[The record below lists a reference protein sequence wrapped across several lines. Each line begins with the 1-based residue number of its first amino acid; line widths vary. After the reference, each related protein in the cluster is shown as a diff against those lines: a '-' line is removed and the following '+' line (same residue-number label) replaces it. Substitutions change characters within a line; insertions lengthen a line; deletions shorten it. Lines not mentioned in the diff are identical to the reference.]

1 MDMYPDNVYIQNHE
15 EIVQICENMHKD
27 MHKDMLVAFVV
38 FDKRHGLE
46 HNNLAQAQ
54 YKHWRAVETGAD
66 SLLSLQDKKLLGLI
80 ESDEEETEAAD

>member
-15 EIVQICENMHKD
+15 EIVQIYEN

>member
-1 MDMYPDNVYIQNHE
+1 
-15 EIVQICENMHKD
+15 

-46 HNNLAQAQ
+46 HDDLAQAQ

-66 SLLSLQDKKLLGLI
+66 SLLSRPDKKLLGLLG
-80 ESDEEETEAAD
+80 DTEAAD

>member
-27 MHKDMLVAFVV
+27 MLVAFVV

-46 HNNLAQAQ
+46 HNDLAQAQ

>member
-15 EIVQICENMHKD
+15 EIVQICES

-46 HNNLAQAQ
+46 HDDLAQAQ
-54 YKHWRAVETGAD
+54 YKHWRAVENGAD
-66 SLLSLQDKKLLGLI
+66 SLLSRQDKVLLGLI
-80 ESDEEETEAAD
+80 ENDEEETEAAD

>member
-15 EIVQICENMHKD
+15 EIVQIREN

-46 HNNLAQAQ
+46 HNDLAQAQ